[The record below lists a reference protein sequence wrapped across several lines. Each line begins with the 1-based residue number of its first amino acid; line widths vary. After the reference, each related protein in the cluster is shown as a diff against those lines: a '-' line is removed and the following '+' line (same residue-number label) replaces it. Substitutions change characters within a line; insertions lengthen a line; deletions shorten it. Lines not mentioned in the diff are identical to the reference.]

1 MRVGPLLERHK
12 SRSEQSQNMSGSK
25 IALYAAIFVTLVA
38 VVASGYQ
45 TPQASSSQVNQ
56 TASLPTAPAG
66 SLEDLEAPSVDKIV
80 ATDVAA
86 SLAERANLPIAPTVA
101 SASISLQIQS
111 EIAQS
116 EDETAISKPQIVQP
130 TSGDRT
136 LKTYTAKRGDSVS
149 SIANRFNISEN
160 TVRWANNLQSDNV
173 PAGKKLTILPIDG
186 ITYTFKSGDSI
197 QQIASKYN
205 TDSARIVSYNDLEL
219 SKPKHGQ
226 RLIIPN
232 GVLPATER
240 PGYTTTTTP
249 NGGVYSDPGG
259 PYNLLNTRLSASAG
273 NRYAPGNCTW
283 YAYERR
289 AQMGRPVGSF
299 WGDGGSWAYSA
310 SAAGWE
316 VNHTP
321 RAGAVLVMAGSPG
334 HVAIVESVKRNGDIY
349 ISEMNYAGNF
359 NRVTT
364 RTISAGQAGAYLYIH
379 DR

>member
-1 MRVGPLLERHK
+1 MRVGMLLERRK
-12 SRSEQSQNMSGSK
+12 SDSKHSQGTSGSK

-45 TPQASSSQVNQ
+45 TPQVSSSQLNQ
-56 TASLPTAPAG
+56 TASLPTASTG
-66 SLEDLEAPSVDKIV
+66 SLEDYEAPSVDKIV

-86 SLAERANLPIAPTVA
+86 SLAEQANLPIAPTVA
-101 SASISLQIQS
+101 SASVSLRVQS

-116 EDETAISKPQIVQP
+116 EDETAIAKPQIVQP

-136 LKTYTAKRGDSVS
+136 LKRYMAKRGDTVS
-149 SIANRFNISEN
+149 SIANQFNISEN

-173 PAGKKLTILPIDG
+173 SAGKRLTILPVDG
-186 ITYTFKSGDSI
+186 IVYTFKSGDSI
-197 QQIASKYN
+197 QKIAQKYD

-219 SKPKHGQ
+219 SKPKSGQ
-226 RLIIPN
+226 KLIIPN

-240 PGYTTTTTP
+240 PGYTTNITP
-249 NGGVYSDPGG
+249 SGSTYSDPGG
-259 PYNLLNTRLSASAG
+259 SYDLLSRNLNASAG

-289 AQMGRPVGSF
+289 AQLGRPIGSF

-310 SAAGWE
+310 SAAGYE
-316 VNHTP
+316 VNRTP

-334 HVAIVESVKRNGDIY
+334 HVAIVERVNKNGSIY
-349 ISEMNYAGNF
+349 ITEMNYAGNF
-359 NRVTT
+359 NRVTS
-364 RTISAGQAGAYLYIH
+364 RTISAGQASAYLYIH

>member
-1 MRVGPLLERHK
+1 MRVGMLLERRK
-12 SRSEQSQNMSGSK
+12 SGSKQSSNTSGSK
-25 IALYAAIFVTLVA
+25 IALYAAIFITLVA

-45 TPQASSSQVNQ
+45 TPQVSSSQLNK
-56 TASLPTAPAG
+56 TASLPTASTG
-66 SLEDLEAPSVDKIV
+66 SLEDYEAPSVDKIV

-86 SLAERANLPIAPTVA
+86 SLAEQANLPIAPTVA
-101 SASISLQIQS
+101 SASVSLRVQS

-116 EDETAISKPQIVQP
+116 EDETAIAKPQIVQP

-136 LKTYTAKRGDSVS
+136 LKHYTAKRGDTVA
-149 SIANRFNISEN
+149 SIANQFNISEN
-160 TVRWANNLQSDNV
+160 TIRWANNLQSDNIS
-173 PAGKKLTILPIDG
+173 AGKKLTILPVDG
-186 ITYTFKSGDSI
+186 IVYTFKSGDSI
-197 QQIASKYN
+197 QKIAQKYN
-205 TDSARIVSYNDLEL
+205 TESARIVSYNDLEL
-219 SKPKHGQ
+219 SKPRNGQ

-240 PGYTTTTTP
+240 PGYTTNPAPSGST
-249 NGGVYSDPGG
+249 YSDPGG
-259 PYNLLNTRLSASAG
+259 SYSLLGLRVNASAG

-289 AQMGRPVGSF
+289 AQLGRPIGSF

-310 SAAGWE
+310 SAAGYE
-316 VNHTP
+316 VNRTP
-321 RAGAVLVMAGSPG
+321 RAGAILVMAGSPG
-334 HVAIVESVKRNGDIY
+334 HVAIVESVKRNGDIS

-359 NRVTT
+359 NRVTS